1 MEYDPEVHSLEC
13 PKCGHGMEE
22 VSLEGITIDRCTNC
36 VGLWFDEDEASQLKD
51 VQGSEQLDT
60 GDPVEGWKY
69 NSRVDIDCPRCG
81 RLMEK
86 SSVPKQIHI
95 WCEVCTEHGMFLD
108 AGEFTDFKHETPLDF
123 FRGIIKGRRG
133 HRLP

>member
-1 MEYDPEVHSLEC
+1 
-13 PKCGHGMEE
+13 
-22 VSLEGITIDRCTNC
+22 
-36 VGLWFDEDEASQLKD
+36 
-51 VQGSEQLDT
+51 
-60 GDPVEGWKY
+60 
-69 NSRVDIDCPRCG
+69 
-81 RLMEK
+81 MEK